1 MRVQLEF
8 LGVSRL
14 ATRLR
19 EVTLDLEKDMTFRD
33 IVRLLGTRYPAMIGD
48 VIQPDGETLQAPNI
62 LNLNAKRMIQE
73 SQMDEGPSDGDRII
87 LMSMS
92 AGG

>member
-1 MRVQLEF
+1 MRIQVEF

-14 ATRLR
+14 ETGIKEMA
-19 EVTLDLEKDMTFRD
+19 LDVEKGATFRD
-33 IVRLLGTRYPAMIGD
+33 LVRVLGIRYPALIGN

-62 LNLNAKRMIQE
+62 LNHNAKRMVQA
-73 SQMDEGPSDGDRII
+73 SQMDSGPSDGDRII